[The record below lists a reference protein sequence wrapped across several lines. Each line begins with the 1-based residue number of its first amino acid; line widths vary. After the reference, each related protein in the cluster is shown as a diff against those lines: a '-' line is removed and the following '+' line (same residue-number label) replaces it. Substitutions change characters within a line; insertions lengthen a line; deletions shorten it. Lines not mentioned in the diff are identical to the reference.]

1 MSKVHEDNA
10 GYVGVSY
17 EKTQDPFYSYN
28 KLSLPL
34 VKSQLS
40 AEQPAEETFTVTVAN
55 SKFVI
60 GGVSQASLSLVEGG
74 IYKFDQSDSSNAGHP
89 LRFSYTEDGTHGNGQ
104 EYTLSV
110 TTNGTPGSAGAYTKI
125 VVPFGLHDLY
135 YYCSVHSSYGG
146 FANVNKDPLK
156 FTTALP
162 ILKTDQFGS
171 SVNSAAAVSGIE
183 FGYDNADNSFDS
195 NGTSLTLDTTG
206 YTFNTWSGSQ
216 LASGLGGFQTNSAQ
230 VWKATDGNVKYW
242 HVSTDTTD
250 RYLWLSDNGINWTS
264 KGSYYDTDGSTQVV
278 KARWLAAAAGS
289 NSSTISVSAS
299 DAPPE
304 AEDPFANHLVLA
316 ISGRGS
322 VEDVSA
328 TIKGTGTNKT
338 VLPVVSATNTASEG
352 RYYGGGA
359 LQLNGSNAFLVQ
371 NSSDFA
377 FGTGDYTV
385 EFWIKT
391 TDTAFNI
398 LDIDTGGGWSTVVVN
413 NNAPLFWQTNRAN
426 SNLYQINT
434 NNDLIDGKW
443 HHVAYVRKDG
453 IHTPF
458 LDGQPIGNATGYPDP
473 TDYTT
478 STGYLQ
484 IGRGANGYLDGY
496 LQDIR
501 IYKGVAKYT
510 TPFSTGSY
518 GMDVV
523 TYSGN
528 GSTQKIGGP
537 VYSNYASNPS
547 SYNGSAVDLFD
558 GDTSTAWQNT
568 DTSGST
574 YASVDLTQGG
584 KTSGIAFS
592 QSFEMYGAFSYNQV
606 LEIDHAG
613 GTHTYN
619 SYPGGSGAW
628 VNFTSNLTSPV
639 TAIRFKDSGG
649 TGTPSWNAIRVDN
662 EILRDGNGAQINF
675 QPDLI
680 WIKSRDGSSDWHTLA
695 DSVRGLGTNGAYRRI
710 YTNEAFVEENDAF
723 DVTAINSDG
732 FSLTNGSFANA
743 TNETYV
749 AWTFKAGGAPT
760 ADNTATAGSAPTA
773 GSAKIDGQNMTSS
786 LAGTI
791 PFTRLSAS
799 TKYGFSIVTYEGTG
813 SAGSID
819 HGLGKQPQW
828 IVIKNRDSATEWLVG
843 HAGIGLGSGR
853 LIFNDNHANSTGG
866 AANYWNSTAPTTS
879 VFSVGGHQI
888 PNELNKSIVAY
899 CWSEIP
905 GYSKFSN
912 YNGNGSTQVITTGF
926 KPAWILFKRIDSNSS
941 GADWYILDS
950 KRISGTQEYLL
961 SPNLTSTETATLADY
976 VVLNDDGF
984 TLQTGTTL
992 NGSGR
997 SYIFAAFAESAPGD
1011 AAFESIMV
1019 DQLDLK
1025 DRSGNSNNASNVGA
1039 TWQTTVS
1046 KFYGGAVDFDGSG
1059 GHLVIPHDA
1068 GLQFGTGDFTI
1079 EGWFYSQ
1086 SAPSTYPTV
1095 ISKYDPSGFSWIIR
1109 LSNTKQIIWYDGSN
1123 TASAANAFSYNSWNH
1138 FAAVRSGGT
1147 VVMYLNGS
1155 SVLSRVDSNDY
1166 NDTNQIHIAR
1176 QDRTNTANWFD
1187 GSIQDIRIY
1196 KGIAKYTS
1204 SFTPPERSV
1213 QGTARRYPSGIYVVS

>member
-17 EKTQDPFYSYN
+17 EETQDPFYSYN

-34 VKSQLS
+34 SESQLS
-40 AEQPAEETFTVTVAN
+40 AKQPTEETFTVTVAN

-60 GGVSQASLSLVEGG
+60 GGVSQASLSLAEGG
-74 IYKFDQSDSSNAGHP
+74 VYKFDQSDSSNAGHP
-89 LRFSYTEDGTHGNGQ
+89 LRFSYTENGTHSGGQ
-104 EYTLSV
+104 EYMLGVSV
-110 TTNGTPGSAGAYTKI
+110 NGIPGSAGAYTKI

-135 YYCSVHSSYGG
+135 YYCSVHSGYGG
-146 FANVNKDPLK
+146 FANVAKDVYK
-156 FTTALP
+156 FTTGLP
-162 ILKTDQFGS
+162 ILKTTDAFGKTLGTGNNEDPYAANLVLAIPMNGTNNGTTFTDVSAAIRGTGSAKTISRNGNTKTSTAQSIFYGSSAEFDGTDDNLKLPASADFQFGS
-171 SVNSAAAVSGIE
+171 GDFTIETWFRPDSTSRMAIYHGSSGTDWSVGID
-183 FGYDNADNSFDS
+183 YSYITQTIAIWASS
-195 NGTSLTLDTTG
+195 NGTSWNLADG
-206 YTFNTWSGSQ
+206 DSSG
-216 LASGLGGFQTNSAQ
+216 N
-230 VWKATDGNVKYW
+230 
-242 HVSTDTTD
+242 
-250 RYLWLSDNGINWTS
+250 
-264 KGSYYDTDGSTQVV
+264 
-278 KARWLAAAAGS
+278 
-289 NSSTISVSAS
+289 
-299 DAPPE
+299 
-304 AEDPFANHLVLA
+304 
-316 ISGRGS
+316 RG
-322 VEDVSA
+322 
-328 TIKGTGTNKT
+328 T
-338 VLPVVSATNTASEG
+338 
-352 RYYGGGA
+352 
-359 LQLNGSNAFLVQ
+359 
-371 NSSDFA
+371 
-377 FGTGDYTV
+377 
-385 EFWIKT
+385 
-391 TDTAFNI
+391 
-398 LDIDTGGGWSTVVVN
+398 TVVPVG
-413 NNAPLFWQTNRAN
+413 AWTH
-426 SNLYQINT
+426 I
-434 NNDLIDGKW
+434 
-443 HHVAYVRKDG
+443 AYVRDG
-453 IHTPF
+453 GRLRLF
-458 LDGQPIGNATGYPDP
+458 VNGNLDKEFSVSGSIVDRSSAQPVIGEWFNSVYD
-473 TDYTT
+473 
-478 STGYLQ
+478 
-484 IGRGANGYLDGY
+484 LDGY
-496 LQDIR
+496 LADFR

-510 TPFSTGSY
+510 TPFTIGSY

-528 GSTQKIGGP
+528 GSTQTI
-537 VYSNYASNPS
+537 
-547 SYNGSAVDLFD
+547 
-558 GDTSTAWQNT
+558 
-568 DTSGST
+568 SG
-574 YASVDLTQGG
+574 L
-584 KTSGIAFS
+584 
-592 QSFEMYGAFSYNQV
+592 
-606 LEIDHAG
+606 
-613 GTHTYN
+613 
-619 SYPGGSGAW
+619 
-628 VNFTSNLTSPV
+628 
-639 TAIRFKDSGG
+639 
-649 TGTPSWNAIRVDN
+649 
-662 EILRDGNGAQINF
+662 NF

-760 ADNTATAGSAPTA
+760 ADNTATAGSTPTA

-926 KPAWILFKRIDSNSS
+926 KPAWILFKRIDSNAA

-961 SPNLTSTETATLADY
+961 SPNLNSNETATLADY

-997 SYIFAAFAESAPGD
+997 SYIYAAFAESAPGD
-1011 AAFESIMV
+1011 AAFESLVV

-1025 DRSGNSNNASNVGA
+1025 DQSGNSNNASNAGA
-1039 TWQTTVS
+1039 TWQTSVK
-1046 KFYGGAVDFDGSG
+1046 KFYGGAAEFNGNADENAASRVSVSDG
-1059 GHLVIPHDA
+1059 LT
-1068 GLQFGTGDFTI
+1068 FNNDFTI
-1079 EGWFYSQ
+1079 EFWAYPSSLASGNVLFDCWQNQTSGTGFYIWEQ
-1086 SAPSTYPTV
+1086 SNGAIDIVKDANTYYQQAFM
-1095 ISKYDPSGFSWIIR
+1095 SAGS
-1109 LSNTKQIIWYDGSN
+1109 LSANT
-1123 TASAANAFSYNSWNH
+1123 WNH
-1138 FAAVRSGGT
+1138 IAIVRSGN
-1147 VVMYLNGS
+1147 VVTGYSNGS
-1155 SVLSRVDSNDY
+1155 PRGTYTVSDNWTSTKGMIGSGTGNSTMKGFAGYL
-1166 NDTNQIHIAR
+1166 
-1176 QDRTNTANWFD
+1176 QDFKHY
-1187 GSIQDIRIY
+1187 G
-1196 KGIAKYTS
+1196 GIAKYTS